1 MSAQRVILVNSSRL
15 LGDMLRRVINKSDH
29 LEMVREVSA
38 DRAFLFALEQV
49 EAEWLILSISPDKT
63 LPAWVD
69 PYLTKY
75 PSMRCLVISAGSS
88 KVKLKWQE
96 EEAELEDLSLKD
108 VMYILEG
115 SPQHVFN

>member
-1 MSAQRVILVNSSRL
+1 
-15 LGDMLRRVINKSDH
+15 MLRRVINKSDH

-38 DRAFLFALEQV
+38 DGAFLFALEQV
-49 EAEWLILSISPDKT
+49 EAEWLILSISSDKT

-75 PSMRCLVISAGSS
+75 PFMRCLVMSAGSS
-88 KVKLKWQE
+88 RVKLKWQE

-115 SPQHVFN
+115 DPQHVFN